1 MESINP
7 NDIFNLDINNISL
20 ITLKNG
26 DMIIIDNTVPE
37 KGGNKKTKQKSR
49 NTNVSNNIKN
59 SAKLE
64 ISPSLNFSFKGKIDK
79 KKYKNDFNAI
89 SEIIRN
95 INLYF
100 EGIKKDIND
109 INKIKQYAKK
119 QNLNIENEKNMVI
132 NTYNYRNNDKVFS
145 FRPLISENDN
155 SQNKSIK
162 GISKVENYNY
172 LNKKEN
178 NDFSKNISN
187 ISNIMNN
194 ISNITQNNTMARK
207 VHVSR
212 ANSKFLGG
220 LRKNRN
226 SVNVVCS
233 LSIGGYMPEK
243 INLVNQFN
251 DIVDRLNNLRE
262 KNIKTRNDEKKY
274 NRNKSLR
281 YYQFYK
287 HKKSINNIK
296 KNIKIFNINNN
307 INNIRDIH
315 KEKIEKD
322 YLKTYSNSTQKTKIS
337 FSNLNNYNDN
347 KIINKTYGRSFTNLP
362 IQGYKNFKIKINKY
376 ASNIILPCNKM

>member
-7 NDIFNLDINNISL
+7 NDIFNLDIYNISL

-37 KGGNKKTKQKSR
+37 KGGNKKNKQKSR
-49 NTNVSNNIKN
+49 NTNVKTNTKN

-64 ISPSLNFSFKGKIDK
+64 MSSSLNFSFKGKVEK
-79 KKYKNDFNAI
+79 NKYKNDFNAV
-89 SEIIRN
+89 SKIIKN
-95 INLYF
+95 VNLYF

-119 QNLNIENEKNMVI
+119 QNLNLENEKNMVI

-145 FRPLISENDN
+145 FRPSITENDN
-155 SQNKSIK
+155 SQNKNIK
-162 GISKVENYNY
+162 CKNRVENYNFI
-172 LNKKEN
+172 KKET
-178 NDFSKNISN
+178 NDFSKNLSNLSNIMSNTSN
-187 ISNIMNN
+187 ISQI
-194 ISNITQNNTMARK
+194 NTNARM
-207 VHVSR
+207 VQGTR
-212 ANSKFLGG
+212 MNSKFLGG

-262 KNIKTRNDEKKY
+262 QNIKAKNDEKKY

-296 KNIKIFNINNN
+296 KNIRIFNN
-307 INNIRDIH
+307 NNIRDIH

-337 FSNLNNYNDN
+337 FTNLNNYNSNEN
-347 KIINKTYGRSFTNLP
+347 KITNKTYGRSFTNLP

-376 ASNIILPCNKM
+376 SSNIILPCNKM

>member
-7 NDIFNLDINNISL
+7 NDIFNLDIYNISL

-37 KGGNKKTKQKSR
+37 KGGNKKNKQKSR
-49 NTNVSNNIKN
+49 NTNVKNNTKN

-64 ISPSLNFSFKGKIDK
+64 MSSSLNFSFKGKVEK
-79 KKYKNDFNAI
+79 NKYKNDFNAV
-89 SEIIRN
+89 SKIIKN
-95 INLYF
+95 VNLYF

-119 QNLNIENEKNMVI
+119 QNLNLENEKNMVI

-145 FRPLISENDN
+145 FRPSITENDN
-155 SQNKSIK
+155 SQNKNIK
-162 GISKVENYNY
+162 CKNRVENYNFI
-172 LNKKEN
+172 KKET
-178 NDFSKNISN
+178 NDFSKNLSN
-187 ISNIMNN
+187 ISNIMSNTSN
-194 ISNITQNNTMARK
+194 ISQINTNARM
-207 VHVSR
+207 VQGTR
-212 ANSKFLGG
+212 MNSKFLGG

-262 KNIKTRNDEKKY
+262 QNIKAKNDEKKY

-296 KNIKIFNINNN
+296 KNIRIFNN
-307 INNIRDIH
+307 NNIRDIH
-315 KEKIEKD
+315 KDKIEKD

-337 FSNLNNYNDN
+337 FTNLNNYNSNEN
-347 KIINKTYGRSFTNLP
+347 KITNKTYGRSFTNLP

-376 ASNIILPCNKM
+376 SSNIILPCNKM

>member
-7 NDIFNLDINNISL
+7 NDIFNLDIYNISL

-37 KGGNKKTKQKSR
+37 KGGNKKNKQKSR
-49 NTNVSNNIKN
+49 NTNVKTNTKN
-59 SAKLE
+59 RAKLE
-64 ISPSLNFSFKGKIDK
+64 MSSSLNFSFKGKVDK
-79 KKYKNDFNAI
+79 NKYKNDFNAV
-89 SEIIRN
+89 SEIIKN
-95 INLYF
+95 VNLYF

-119 QNLNIENEKNMVI
+119 QNLNLENEKNMVI

-145 FRPLISENDN
+145 FRPSITENDN
-155 SQNKSIK
+155 SQNKNIK
-162 GISKVENYNY
+162 CKNRVENYNFI
-172 LNKKEN
+172 KKET
-178 NDFSKNISN
+178 NDFSKNLSN
-187 ISNIMNN
+187 ISNIMSNTSN
-194 ISNITQNNTMARK
+194 ISQINTNARMAQGTRM
-207 VHVSR
+207 
-212 ANSKFLGG
+212 NSKFLGG

-262 KNIKTRNDEKKY
+262 QNIKAKNDEKKY

-296 KNIKIFNINNN
+296 KNIRIFNN
-307 INNIRDIH
+307 NNIRDIH

-337 FSNLNNYNDN
+337 FTNLNNYNSNEN
-347 KIINKTYGRSFTNLP
+347 KITNKTYGRSFTNLP

-376 ASNIILPCNKM
+376 SSNIILPCNKM

>member
-37 KGGNKKTKQKSR
+37 KGGNKKNKQKSR

-64 ISPSLNFSFKGKIDK
+64 ISSSLNFSFKGKTNQN
-79 KKYKNDFNAI
+79 KYKNDFNAV

-119 QNLNIENEKNMVI
+119 QNLNLENEKNMVI

-145 FRPLISENDN
+145 FRPSITENDN
-155 SQNKSIK
+155 SQNKNIK
-162 GISKVENYNY
+162 GISKVENYNFI
-172 LNKKEN
+172 NQKEN
-178 NDFSKNISN
+178 NDFSKNLSN
-187 ISNIMNN
+187 ISKIINN
-194 ISNITQNNTMARK
+194 TSNITQNNTMARK
-207 VHVSR
+207 VNVSR
-212 ANSKFLGG
+212 MNTKFLGG

-296 KNIKIFNINNN
+296 KNIKIFNTNNN
-307 INNIRDIH
+307 VRDIH
-315 KEKIEKD
+315 KDKIEKE

-337 FSNLNNYNDN
+337 FTNLNNYNSNDN

-362 IQGYKNFKIKINKY
+362 IQGYKNFKVKINKY
-376 ASNIILPCNKM
+376 TSNIILPCNKM

>member
-7 NDIFNLDINNISL
+7 NDIFNLDIYNISL

-37 KGGNKKTKQKSR
+37 KGGNKKNKQKSR
-49 NTNVSNNIKN
+49 NTNVKTNTKN

-64 ISPSLNFSFKGKIDK
+64 MSSSLNFSFKGKVEK
-79 KKYKNDFNAI
+79 NKYKNDFNAV
-89 SEIIRN
+89 SKIIKN
-95 INLYF
+95 VNLYF

-119 QNLNIENEKNMVI
+119 QNLNLENEKNMVI

-145 FRPLISENDN
+145 FRPSITENDN
-155 SQNKSIK
+155 SQNKNIK
-162 GISKVENYNY
+162 YKNRVENYNFI
-172 LNKKEN
+172 KKET
-178 NDFSKNISN
+178 NDFSKNLSNLSNIMSNTSN
-187 ISNIMNN
+187 ISQI
-194 ISNITQNNTMARK
+194 NTNARM
-207 VHVSR
+207 VQGTR
-212 ANSKFLGG
+212 MNSKFLGG

-262 KNIKTRNDEKKY
+262 QNIKAKNDEKKY

-296 KNIKIFNINNN
+296 KNIRIFNN
-307 INNIRDIH
+307 NNIRDIH
-315 KEKIEKD
+315 KDKIEKD

-337 FSNLNNYNDN
+337 FTNLNNYNSNEN
-347 KIINKTYGRSFTNLP
+347 KITNKTYGRSFTNLP

-376 ASNIILPCNKM
+376 SSNIILPCNKM